1 MRLYQPLCKWPQRKP
16 VYPRETFKF
25 QELLPLKLKP
35 TVSGKGEKS
44 SDVACLQEMSILFA
58 CFKKNEFNQALC
70 SNEIQNFN
78 KCYKNFMDT
87 KHRREEMDRRG
98 ELTPGAKKLS
108 HKQINQLMK
117 RFPT

>member
-1 MRLYQPLCKWPQRKP
+1 MRLSPRLTGISSR
-16 VYPRETFKF
+16 YPRENFPF

-35 TVSGKGEKS
+35 TVSGKGDRT
-44 SDVACLQEMSILFA
+44 SDVACLQEMAILFA

-70 SNEIQNFN
+70 ANEVQTFN
-78 KCYKNFMDT
+78 KCYKSFVDA
-87 KHRREEMDRRG
+87 KQKKKEMERKGD
-98 ELTPGAKKLS
+98 LNPGAKKLT